1 MLGVVMLNVATL
13 SIIDLIVTLIMTFD
27 ISINCHC
34 AVCRILLIVILNVIM
49 LSVVVLNVVGPYA
62 QCHHLPL
69 Q

>member
-13 SIIDLIVTLIMTFD
+13 SIIDLIVTLIMTYD
-27 ISINCHC
+27 MSINCHC
-34 AVCRILLIVILNVIM
+34 AVCRIFLIVMLDVIM
-49 LSVVVLNVVGPYA
+49 LSVAMLIVVGPYA